1 MSLHGISV
9 QYAACRLKKT
19 TPMYGGSMMYHI
31 REVVLKS
38 KTHIKKRPVIEF
50 DDSEKAIVG
59 EFLMVD
65 APLDDWD
72 ALDAISEVLD
82 GKVSKRHM
90 SGNRCKTVMTAE
102 KTYICDLFSEAEG
115 VPVFSD
121 CMIETET
128 LRELMVMWKKEVKK
142 YHKQ

>member
-31 REVVLKS
+31 REVDLKS
-38 KTHIKKRPVIEF
+38 KTHIKKRPVVEF

-65 APLDDWD
+65 VPLDDWD
-72 ALDAISEVLD
+72 AWDAIREVRA
-82 GKVSKRHM
+82 GKVAQRNM
-90 SGNRCKTVMTAE
+90 SGNHCNIVMTAE
-102 KTYICDLFSEAEG
+102 KTYIYYLFSEAEG